1 MKANSI
7 FFRGALAVAV
17 SASCGYA
24 AASTIALSVGTERV
38 TAARVAQAVDGIGT
52 LNTTAQDVR
61 VTLDAAYSA
70 NGRVTLTLTNA
81 QFRTTPSS
89 ATCLSV
95 SDQSMSLVRESGGAS
110 GSTSVTYL
118 VTGVSSGQ
126 NTVGDVCTFAGVDL
140 LTASLPSTSGDA
152 KIEFTAKNNL
162 NNDID
167 NTNIGSATLASVMA
181 QFAFVSDVDLNGVID
196 VQNDLLKFTE
206 NTDTGTNAT
215 VDLVSAYAVDSYS
228 FRVNAISVSPANSAA
243 QGTFQTV
250 IAGDFSFVKD
260 AGDVSC
266 ASANSITTAPG
277 VIAMTAAGIAAGNY
291 GLTIGSDCQ
300 SLTVKLLPGAFAGAV
315 TGGTNV
321 NAAVAFAK
329 TGTSG
334 TASSVAFAPVAAFTT
349 SSTQFGYGALA
360 SGRAQ
365 SATIGSIGSWT
376 TNGTTIDVPYMP
388 FGQVSPAISHVI
400 TLNNRSGSAGA
411 IRVSAWR
418 AAGTYGG
425 VTQTAVACGTQNF
438 SVGTIDAATV
448 KNITSEVTNYVQS
461 TCGWGTGQ
469 TRVALRFDVAT
480 PAASTELYSSF
491 TIDGTRSNVVVN
503 SSNGRGSSTR

>member
-24 AASTIALSVGTERV
+24 AASTIALSGGTERI
-38 TAARVAQAVDGIGT
+38 TAARVAEAVGGIGT
-52 LNTTAQDVR
+52 LNTAAQDVR

-70 NGRVTLTLTNA
+70 NGRVTLTLTNG
-81 QFRTTPSS
+81 QFAVTPSS

-126 NTVGDVCTFAGVDL
+126 NTVGDVCTFAGVRL
-140 LTASLPSTSGDA
+140 LTASLPTTTGEA

-196 VQNDLLKFTE
+196 VQNDLLKFTD
-206 NTDTGTNAT
+206 NTDFGSTAVT
-215 VDLVSAYAVDSYS
+215 VANPYAADAYS
-228 FRVNAISVSPANSAA
+228 FKVRAISVSPNNSAA

-277 VIAMTAAGIAAGNY
+277 VIAMTAAGIAAANY

-315 TGGTNV
+315 TGGADV
-321 NAAVAFAK
+321 DASVVFAK
-329 TGTSG
+329 SGTSG
-334 TASSVAFAPVAAFTT
+334 TASSVAFAPVTSFTT

-360 SGRAQ
+360 SGRTQ

-438 SVGTIDAATV
+438 SLGTIDAATV
-448 KNITSEVTNYVQS
+448 KNITTEVTNYVQS
-461 TCGWGTGQ
+461 TCAWGVGQ

>member
-24 AASTIALSVGTERV
+24 AASTIALSVGTERI
-38 TAARVAQAVDGIGT
+38 TAGRVAEAAGAVGT
-52 LNTTAQDVR
+52 LNTTAQAVR

-70 NGRVTLTLTNA
+70 NGRVTLTLTNG
-81 QFRTTPSS
+81 QFATTPSS
-89 ATCLSV
+89 ATCRSV
-95 SDQSMSLVRESGGAS
+95 DDQSMSLVRESGGAS

-126 NTVGDVCTFAGVDL
+126 NTVGDVCTFEAVNL
-140 LTASLPSTSGDA
+140 LIASLPSTTGDA
-152 KIEFTAKNNL
+152 RIEFTAKNNL

-167 NTNIGSATLASVMA
+167 NTNIGSATIASVMA
-181 QFAFVSDVDLNGVID
+181 QYAFVSDVDFNGVID

-206 NTDTGTNAT
+206 NTDVGTNAT
-215 VDLVSAYAVDSYS
+215 VNLTNAYAVDSYS
-228 FRVNAISVSPANSAA
+228 FRVNAISVSPNNSAA

-250 IAGDFSFVKD
+250 ISGDFSFLKD
-260 AGDVSC
+260 TGDVVC
-266 ASANSITTAPG
+266 SAGSATSGAAQ
-277 VIAMTAAGIAAGNY
+277 IAMTAAAIAAANY
-291 GLTIGSDCQ
+291 SVVAGSDCQ

-315 TGGTNV
+315 TGGTNID
-321 NAAVAFAK
+321 AAIAAYK
-329 TGTSG
+329 AGTSG
-334 TASSVAFAPVAAFTT
+334 TASTTAFAPVTSFTT
-349 SSTQFGYGALA
+349 GSTQFGYGALA
-360 SGRAQ
+360 SGRVQA
-365 SATIGSIGSWT
+365 ATIGTIGSWT
-376 TNGTTIDVPYMP
+376 TNGTIIDVPYMP
-388 FGQVSPAISHVI
+388 FGTTSPAISHVI

-425 VTQTAVACGTQNF
+425 VTQTAVACPTQNF
-438 SVGTIDAATV
+438 SLGTVGAQTV
-448 KNITSEVTNYVQS
+448 KNISADVLSYVQS